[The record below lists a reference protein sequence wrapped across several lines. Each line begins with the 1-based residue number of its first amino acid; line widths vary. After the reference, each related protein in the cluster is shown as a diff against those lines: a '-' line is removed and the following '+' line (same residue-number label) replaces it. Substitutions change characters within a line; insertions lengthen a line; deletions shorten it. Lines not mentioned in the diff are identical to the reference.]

1 MLRRTAFSA
10 FVVVA
15 GFGLLIAGCAS
26 QDGGAASGSSSSGA
40 TSAQTDAG
48 GASATPTES
57 AYAPVQAIFT
67 QHCVACHG
75 DTNPKAGASLTSYD
89 NVMKAGIVKAGDP
102 EGSLVIHA
110 LKGTNGAKQ
119 MPFKQAPLSDADIQT
134 ISDWIKNGAKA

>member
-26 QDGGAASGSSSSGA
+26 QDGGAASGSSASGASSADAGGSSA
-40 TSAQTDAG
+40 TSA
-48 GASATPTES
+48 S

-67 QHCVACHG
+67 EHCVACHG
-75 DTNPKAGASLTSYD
+75 ETNPKAGASLTSYD
-89 NVMKAGIVKAGDP
+89 KVMAAGIVKAGDP
-102 EGSLVIHA
+102 EGSLIIHA

-134 ISDWIKNGAKA
+134 ISDWIKDGAKA